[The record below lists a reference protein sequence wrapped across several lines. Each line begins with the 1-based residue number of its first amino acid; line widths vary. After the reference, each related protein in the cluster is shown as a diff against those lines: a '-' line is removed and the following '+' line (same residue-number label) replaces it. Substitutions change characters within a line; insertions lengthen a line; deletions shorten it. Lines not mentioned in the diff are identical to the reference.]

1 MATLSQLKEAI
12 IKADA
17 AGNTEDARVLA
28 KAIRKIQTQLCRTR
42 KTNRRIYQ
50 NKSYLDKSI

>member
-28 KAIRKIQTQLCRTR
+28 KAIRKFKHNLS
-42 KTNRRIYQ
+42 
-50 NKSYLDKSI
+50 NKKN